1 MVFVVGKLF
10 GGQDMGDKNRE
21 RGRKRQRRVYEDA
34 CDVDR
39 PFGGPRWSGKA
50 CKNAFIGATL
60 PVSTIVLNVMSSEQM
75 EVYALLVRLD
85 EITGMFKTGVF
96 PIPDERDRSPSPEP
110 VYDNFGKR
118 KNTRE
123 QRIRKKMED
132 ERNFIVVRL
141 LKIIPDYVPP
151 EWYKPKPTKIV
162 EKLYIKS
169 EEYPEINFIGLL
181 IGPRGN
187 TLKQL
192 QAESGARIG
201 IRGKGSVK
209 VGRNMNIS
217 SDLNN
222 LSDKLHCEI
231 IADSQEKIDKAKKL
245 CQEVMD
251 KAIYSPAGANDL
263 KRNQLR
269 ELAKLNGTL
278 REDNN
283 RVCSEC
289 GEPGHRGGCVNYKKD
304 NFTTSLICGR
314 CNNVGHL
321 EKDCKVGEVGDLEQE
336 FEDFMADVEGE
347 VGISAKQVPPPPPA
361 KQVPPPPPAKQVPLP
376 PSAKQVPP
384 PPPPAKQVPPPP
396 PPPQKKSNKPAKPS
410 APPPPPPYGYDGYGY
425 GGYGYEGYEGYGYGG
440 YEGYGYEGYYGY
452 R

>member
-1 MVFVVGKLF
+1 MVE
-10 GGQDMGDKNRE
+10 KNVRQRE
-21 RGRKRQRRVYEDA
+21 RGRKRQRK
-34 CDVDR
+34 DVDDDETASDK
-39 PFGGPRWSGKA
+39 PFCGPRWSGKP
-50 CKNAFIGATL
+50 CKNAFIRATL
-60 PVSTIVLNVMSSEQM
+60 PVSTVVLNVMSSEQI
-75 EVYALLVRLD
+75 EVYGLLVRLD
-85 EITGMFKTGVF
+85 EISGMFQTGVF
-96 PIPDERDRSPSPEP
+96 PVPDERDRSPSPEP

-118 KNTRE
+118 KNTRD
-123 QRIRKKMED
+123 QRLRKKIED
-132 ERNFIVVRL
+132 ERHAIIGRL
-141 LKIIPDYVPP
+141 LKVVPDYVPP

-222 LSDKLHCEI
+222 LSEKLHCEI
-231 IADSQEKIDKAKKL
+231 IADSQEKVDAAKKL

-269 ELAKLNGTL
+269 ELAKLNGTF

-283 RVCSEC
+283 RVCNEC
-289 GEPGHRGGCVNYKKD
+289 GEPGHRGGCRNKD
-304 NFTTSLICGR
+304 NFTMSLICGR

-321 EKDCKVGEVGDLEQE
+321 EKDCKVGEVSDLMDQE
-336 FEDFMADVEGE
+336 FENFMADVETEG
-347 VGISAKQVPPPPPA
+347 VDQMPPPPP
-361 KQVPPPPPAKQVPLP
+361 PPPNDQK
-376 PSAKQVPP
+376 VPP
-384 PPPPAKQVPPPP
+384 PPPPGGAVPPPP
-396 PPPQKKSNKPAKPS
+396 PPPASDRTVKPPPPPPPAEPATKASKVVKPRN
-410 APPPPPPYGYDGYGY
+410 APPPPPPPPPAAAAAAAPPPGYDRYGYHYN
-425 GGYGYEGYEGYGYGG
+425 YEGYGDY
-440 YEGYGYEGYYGY
+440 YDYYG